1 MDVSMTDYDEGLHL
15 YNDGRSAMEAG
26 NYQLA
31 VKKFEESIR
40 IAPHFKTLESLG
52 ECLLLL
58 NQFTEAIVYLAAAV
72 GLGNKQFRP
81 RYLLAKALSATSDV
95 PGAIEKLQ
103 EALDINPNYQR
114 ARELL
119 NELSASDA

>member
-1 MDVSMTDYDEGLHL
+1 MTDYYEGLHL
-15 YNDGRSAMEAG
+15 YHDGRSAMEAG

-40 IAPHFKTLESLG
+40 IVPHFKTLESLG

-58 NQFTEAIVYLAAAV
+58 NRSAEAIDYLAAAA
-72 GLGNKQFRP
+72 GLGNKQFRA
-81 RYLLAKALSATSDV
+81 RYLLAQALCATSDI

-103 EALDINPNYQR
+103 QALDINPNYQR
-114 ARELL
+114 ARDLL
-119 NELSASDA
+119 NELSKANSEL